1 MTTDLIEILV
11 KIVEG
16 IHNNHS
22 IEKILESVNRT
33 RKVNKNLIA
42 AIYSWIFE
50 KITRDIEDKLEQDPV
65 SEGFRILSE
74 DEIDSIG
81 LENYN
86 YILHLYNLGLLNNA
100 DIEKILEQALSIPAG
115 ELQFEQ
121 LNFMILAIFLE
132 ANADLPPGSRLL
144 LYSSDTI
151 N

>member
-1 MTTDLIEILV
+1 MTIDLIEILV

-16 IHNNHS
+16 INNKHS
-22 IEKILESVNRT
+22 IDKILKEVNRT

-50 KITRDIEDKLEQDPV
+50 KLTRDIAEKNDVITD
-65 SEGFRILSE
+65 SIRILSAE
-74 DEIDSIG
+74 EIEIIG
-81 LENYN
+81 AENHN
-86 YILHLYNLGLLNNA
+86 YVLHLYNLGLLNNT
-100 DIEKILEQALSIPAG
+100 DIDKILEQALTFQEG

-121 LNFMILAIFLE
+121 LNLIILSIFLE
-132 ANADLPPGSRLL
+132 TNSDLPPGSRLL